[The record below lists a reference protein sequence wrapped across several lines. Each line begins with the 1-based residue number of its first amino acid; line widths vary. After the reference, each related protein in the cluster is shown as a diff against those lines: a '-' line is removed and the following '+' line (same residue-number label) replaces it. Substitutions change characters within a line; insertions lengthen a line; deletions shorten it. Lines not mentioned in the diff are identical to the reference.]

1 MRYADKVSPRLRE
14 SYFVHATLHST
25 FLLGSG
31 IQRRAVLVVGLV
43 EDGASF
49 ERAAKV

>member
-1 MRYADKVSPRLRE
+1 MLTKSAQGCVNHI
-14 SYFVHATLHST
+14 FVHATLHSA
-25 FLLGSG
+25 FRLGSG